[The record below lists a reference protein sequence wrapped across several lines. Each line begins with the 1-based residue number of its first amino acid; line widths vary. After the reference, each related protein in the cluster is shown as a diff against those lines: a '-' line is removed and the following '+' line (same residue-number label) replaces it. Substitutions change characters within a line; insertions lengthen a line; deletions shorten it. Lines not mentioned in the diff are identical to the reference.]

1 MKVPVT
7 RIFVAVLS
15 VSILTIASCDQDA
28 CFEETNAFVKA
39 SMYKYSTMMQLA
51 PDSISLNG
59 LTKPDVMLYKKA
71 EDVSTTLMP
80 LDPSEESCSYAIKIN
95 GATDTITFNY
105 TSFPHL
111 ISKACGYTYYH
122 TLDTLIYFS
131 KHEIDSLGFTNKSIT
146 TLDAENIR
154 IYY

>member
-1 MKVPVT
+1 MRVPAT

-15 VSILTIASCDQDA
+15 VSILTLASCDQEA
-28 CFEETNAFVKA
+28 CFEETNAYVKA
-39 SMYKYSTMMQLA
+39 SMYKYSTMKMEA

-59 LTKPDVMLYKKA
+59 LTKPDLMLYKKA
-71 EDVSTTLMP
+71 KDVTTALMP
-80 LDPSEESCSYAIKIN
+80 LDPSAETCAYAIKIN
-95 GATDTITFNY
+95 GVTDTITFIY

-111 ISKACGYTYYH
+111 LSKACGYTYYH
-122 TLDTLIYFS
+122 TLDALIDFS
-131 KHEIDSLGFTNKSIT
+131 KNEIDSLEFSNKSIT